1 MSEEI
6 STVAPYDPSDP
17 SKVLNPN
24 AVPYILGIND
34 NVGSVPPYS
43 VLLLDEPVPSE
54 EELTRKQKAAA
65 AVLVAT
71 GGIKPTEPPAKAHEA
86 KRPEPREVKEEPK
99 KKKRFFNF

>member
-1 MSEEI
+1 MSDSI
-6 STVAPYDPSDP
+6 SMVAPYDPSDP

-24 AVPYILGIND
+24 AVPYILGIKD

-65 AVLVAT
+65 AVLLAT
-71 GGIKPTEPPAKAHEA
+71 GGIKPTEPPAKAHETKKPEA
-86 KRPEPREVKEEPK
+86 KAEEPK
-99 KKKRFFNF
+99 KKKKFWDY